1 MNKRT
6 IFILIVVV
14 IAAWVGVLF
23 WSHSQE
29 LHVVKLQRVMSQSVG
44 TDPKDCLV
52 IAQAGSGPM
61 VQGYAPSSECTSLQ
75 LGDVVRIENG
85 EVQ

>member
-1 MNKRT
+1 MSKRT
-6 IFILIVVV
+6 IVILIAVV
-14 IAAWVGVLF
+14 IAVWVCVLF

-29 LHVVKLQRVMSQSVG
+29 LHVVKLQRVMSHSVG
-44 TDPKDCLV
+44 AEPKDCLGV
-52 IAQAGSGPM
+52 AQAGNGPL

-75 LGDVVRIENG
+75 LGDVVRIEND

>member
-1 MNKRT
+1 VNKRT
-6 IFILIVVV
+6 IFILVAVV
-14 IAAWVGVLF
+14 IAAWVCVLF

-29 LHVVKLQRVMSQSVG
+29 LHIVKLQRVMSHS
-44 TDPKDCLV
+44 TSADPKDCLV
-52 IAQAGSGPM
+52 VAQAGNGPM